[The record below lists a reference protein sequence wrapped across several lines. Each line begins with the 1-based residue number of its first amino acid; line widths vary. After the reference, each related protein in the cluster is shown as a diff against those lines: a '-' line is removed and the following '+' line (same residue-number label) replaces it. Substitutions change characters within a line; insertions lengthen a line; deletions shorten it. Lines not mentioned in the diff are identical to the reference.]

1 MKNLNEKLELLHLCL
16 IKEGVPMELPKVLEQ
31 YQYDFV
37 KFKEIAQNCESSND
51 DVYINALRAFR
62 DALLQEE
69 N

>member
-16 IKEGVPMELPKVLEQ
+16 IKEGIPMELPKVLEQ

-37 KFKEIAQNCESSND
+37 KFKEIVQNCQSSYD
-51 DVYINALRAFR
+51 DVYIKALREFR
-62 DALLQEE
+62 DALLKEE

>member
-16 IKEGVPMELPKVLEQ
+16 MKDGIPEGLPKVLEQ

-37 KFKEIAQNCESSND
+37 KFKEIVQNCKSSND
-51 DVYINALRAFR
+51 DVYINALRVFR
-62 DALLQEE
+62 DALLEE